1 MLFLVIRYTV
11 MFYPVFIDIVTK
23 FKSSALEI
31 LQLFRLVIFWP
42 QKTLKHRYSLTSD
55 YDKSDSE
62 LNQQFYR
69 TFNQVFNRTV
79 IRQQSTTPQAVRD
92 VARCRHQRE
101 KNMRYQFQLNKRLH
115 Q

>member
-1 MLFLVIRYTV
+1 MLSLVIRYTV

-23 FKSSALEI
+23 FKSSAIEI
-31 LQLFRLVIFWP
+31 LQLFLLVIFWP
-42 QKTLKHRYSLTSD
+42 PKTLKYRYSLTSD
-55 YDKSDSE
+55 YDKNDSE

-69 TFNQVFNRTV
+69 TFN
-79 IRQQSTTPQAVRD
+79 RQQLTTPQAVRD

>member
-1 MLFLVIRYTV
+1 

-31 LQLFRLVIFWP
+31 LQLFLLVILLP
-42 QKTLKHRYSLTSD
+42 QKTLKYRYSLTSD
-55 YDKSDSE
+55 YDKNDSE
-62 LNQQFYR
+62 LNRQFFRTFNQLFYR
-69 TFNQVFNRTV
+69 TFL
-79 IRQQSTTPQAVRD
+79 RQQLTTPQAVRD